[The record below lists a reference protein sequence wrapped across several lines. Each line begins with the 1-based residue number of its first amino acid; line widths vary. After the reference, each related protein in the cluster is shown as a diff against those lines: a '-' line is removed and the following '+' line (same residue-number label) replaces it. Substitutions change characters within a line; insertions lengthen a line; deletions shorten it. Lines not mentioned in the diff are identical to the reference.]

1 MTSCKCENPAVIK
14 LMPGGHDHVVITYT
28 TVSGDDRQIDFIV
41 DDYERRNASGA
52 IDQSLDE
59 RALPKLRQ
67 TWHPVFTE
75 TARWVGHRAFIGG
88 GEDVAGPCSV
98 QGPP

>member
-1 MTSCKCENPAVIK
+1 MTTF
-14 LMPGGHDHVVITYT
+14 PGDFDHVIITYT

-52 IDQSLDE
+52 IDQYLDE

-75 TARWVGHRAFIGG
+75 TARWVGHIRPDGG
-88 GEDVAGPCSV
+88 ACGTGGLRS
-98 QGPP
+98 